1 MADVE
6 GRLAELGIELLGP
19 LPTGGAYS
27 PVVVDHGVAHT
38 SGMLGVADMQ
48 LAFPGRVGED
58 LTAEEGK
65 RSARAACITVLS
77 ALHHHLGSLDRV
89 EQLVKVNGFVSA
101 APGFK
106 ELPSVLDGAS
116 ELLLEVFGE
125 EAGQHARSAIGVA
138 GLPAGGSVEVELVA
152 RVRPE

>member
-6 GRLAELGIELLGP
+6 ARLAELGIELLGP
-19 LPTGGAYS
+19 LPTGGAYV
-27 PVVVDHGVAHT
+27 PVLVDGDLAHT

-48 LAFPGRVGED
+48 LAFPGCVGDD
-58 LTAEEGK
+58 LTLEEGK
-65 RSARAACITVLS
+65 ESARAACITVLS

-89 EQLVKVNGFVSA
+89 EQVVRVTGFVRA
-101 APGFK
+101 APGFS
-106 ELPSVLDGAS
+106 ELPAVLDGAS

-125 EAGQHARSAIGVA
+125 GAGAHVRSAIGVSA
-138 GLPAGGSVEVELVA
+138 LPVGGSVEVELVA